1 VEKFMNLNVEKFG
14 KLFLLFVFA
23 ALLNSYAQKPN
34 YKFKSIKQSD
44 GLINSTINSMFED
57 SFGFIWIGTQQG
69 IQCYDGKSFKNYQI
83 SNTDSSGLAHNF
95 IIGFGEDS
103 DNNIWICTLN
113 GLSKYDRVNDKIERI
128 ILNKKIIEQNKANIF
143 SALIQDVNDPD
154 ILWIV
159 GNGILKLNIKRG
171 KTEYFPYENMKNIN
185 YYSSYL
191 YWIKQ
196 HPLEEDLLLTGS
208 ADLLSFNKKTGEF
221 KKISTLEQN
230 SKVPNNLILDLAVDP
245 ANSEIVW
252 MATGDN
258 WGRGSLGGLIRY
270 NLISHR
276 EKIYTVNN
284 RPNELTEVHLMKLCF
299 YDNDRLWI
307 GARNSGAFLY
317 NKSEDKFY
325 NYSKSKY
332 NPDSFGTAIAV
343 ISIIKDRS
351 GVIWFGSWGAGLSL
365 LSPTSQKFSHFKS
378 TFQDDPKFISTDVTS
393 FAEDEEGNIWIG
405 TYDAGLSKYYPKEN
419 RFEHFFEDFYK
430 PGNDP
435 IKILALLF
443 DSKNNLWIGTHNNAL
458 YRYNPKN
465 KSRIHY
471 PMGIKKNNVS
481 QNRINTLTEL
491 KLGEIVIATY
501 GGGLSIYNYSTDS
514 FIHYLNDPN
523 DSTSISDNQIWG
535 SFSDREGNYYF
546 SGNTL
551 GELIKFD
558 HKTKKFSTYPELDI
572 STFIAASKNHS
583 GNYYINDVSLGLREI
598 YLGDTI
604 SIQNLYDDRG
614 QSIDNV
620 ESILVDSDRKLWMG
634 TGNGIIEY
642 DPELNSVKNYGIEDG
657 LNGYEFN
664 RIAAFKASTGEMY
677 FGGPDGFSFFHPNKI
692 KLSNYKPS
700 IVFVDFKLF
709 SKGVQIGENSVL
721 KKNILLVEELELE
734 YNQNDFT
741 ITYSALDF
749 SNPDK
754 INYKYTLENHD
765 EEWIDAGH
773 KNYASYTNMDP
784 GKYTFKVLATNS
796 DGVWLSEPKKI
807 SIIIL
812 PPLWKTSIAYIMYG
826 LFFILGVFGIDRFQR
841 KRLLSKEKT
850 ASQIREA
857 ELRAQL
863 AESENERKSK
873 ELEEARNLQLSMLPK
888 ELPMLP
894 NYDIAAYINTATEVG
909 GDYYDFHVHLDGTLT
924 VIIGDAT
931 GHGMQSGMMV
941 SIIKSLF
948 MSDRSN
954 KGLVP
959 FFQNTNKAIKDMQLG
974 RLLMSL
980 ASVQFNVNSI
990 KLIIAGMPPIYHFKN
1005 SSKTVDEISTS
1016 NFPLGAMALS
1026 NYNLIERN
1034 IEPGDT
1040 FLLMSDGF
1048 PELRNKEEEMIGYK
1062 RTRNLFEDVAE
1073 KSPDEI
1079 IMHLKENSKRWLGD
1093 NVADDD
1099 VTFVVIKVK

>member
-1 VEKFMNLNVEKFG
+1 MVTMNN
-14 KLFLLFVFA
+14 
-23 ALLNSYAQKPN
+23 YAQKPN

-44 GLINSTINSMFED
+44 GLINSTIMALFED
-57 SFGFIWIGTQQG
+57 SFGFIWVGTQQG
-69 IQCYDGKSFKNYQI
+69 IQRYDGKSFKNYQT
-83 SNTDSSGLAHNF
+83 SKADSAGLSSNF
-95 IIGFGEDS
+95 IFNFGEDS
-103 DNNIWICTLN
+103 EKNVWICSIN
-113 GLSKYDRVNDKIERI
+113 GLNKYSRVNDKITSYKLDNE
-128 ILNKKIIEQNKANIF
+128 IIEQNKAEYF
-143 SALIQDVNDPD
+143 SAITEDSTDPD

-159 GNGILKLNIKRG
+159 GNGILKLNIKTGRADFFQYQNMESINSY
-171 KTEYFPYENMKNIN
+171 TNYF
-185 YYSSYL
+185 
-191 YWIKQ
+191 YWVKQ

-208 ADLLSFNKKTGEF
+208 SDLVSFNKKTGEF
-221 KKISTLEQN
+221 KKLYTLEQK
-230 SKVPNNLILDLAVDP
+230 SKVPDNLILDLAVDP
-245 ANSEIVW
+245 ANSEMIW

-270 NLISHR
+270 NLRSSR
-276 EKIYTVNN
+276 ENIYNVNN
-284 RPNELTEVHLMKLCF
+284 RPNELTETHLMKLCF

-307 GARNSGAFLY
+307 GARNNGAFLY
-317 NKSEDKFY
+317 SKSEDKFY

-332 NPDSFGTAIAV
+332 NPDSFGTSIAV

-351 GVIWFGSWGAGLSL
+351 GEMWFGSWGDGISL

-378 TFQDDPKFISTDVTS
+378 TFQDNPKFITTDVVS
-393 FAEDEEGNIWIG
+393 FAEDGDGNIWIG
-405 TYDAGLSKYYPKEN
+405 TYDAGVSKFLPKEN
-419 RFEHFFEDFYK
+419 RFEHLFNDFYE
-430 PGNDP
+430 PGKDP
-435 IKILALLF
+435 INILTILF
-443 DSKNNLWIGTHNNAL
+443 DSKDNLWIGTHNNAL

-465 KSRIHY
+465 KIRIHY
-471 PMGIKKNNVS
+471 PMGSSKNNVT
-481 QNRINTLTEL
+481 QNRISSLTEL
-491 KLGEIVIATY
+491 KRGEIVVATY
-501 GGGLSIYNYSTDS
+501 GGGLNIYNYSTNS
-514 FIHYLNDPN
+514 FEHYLNDPN

-535 SFSDREGNYYF
+535 PFSDREGNYYF
-546 SGNTL
+546 SGNSL
-551 GELIKFD
+551 GELIKFEY
-558 HKTKKFSTYPELDI
+558 KTKKFFTFPGNDL
-572 STFIAASKNHS
+572 STFTAVAKNHL
-583 GNYYINDVSLGLREI
+583 GNVYVNDVAKGLREI

-604 SIQNLYDDRG
+604 HAKILLDNDG
-614 QSIDNV
+614 NSIDNV

-642 DPELNSVKNYGIEDG
+642 DTELKLVKNYDVDDG
-657 LNGYEFN
+657 LNGYQFN
-664 RIAAFKASTGEMY
+664 RLSSFKASTGEMY
-677 FGGPDGFSFFHPNKI
+677 FGGPNGFSFFHPKEI
-692 KLSNYKPS
+692 KLSNFKPS
-700 IVFVDFKLF
+700 IAFVDFKLF
-709 SKGVQIGENSVL
+709 SKEVEIDKKSVL
-721 KKNILLVEELELE
+721 KKNILLTEELELE

-741 ITYSALDF
+741 ITYSALDY
-749 SNPDK
+749 SNPEK

-765 EEWIDAGH
+765 KEWIDAGY

-784 GKYTFKVLATNS
+784 GKYMFKVLATNS
-796 DGVWLSEPKKI
+796 DGVWLKEPKKL

-812 PPLWKTSIAYIMYG
+812 PPFWKTSIAYIMYG
-826 LFFILGVFGIDRFQR
+826 LVFVLGVFGIDRYQR

-974 RLLMSL
+974 RLLMAL
-980 ASVQFNVNSI
+980 ASVQFNGNSI

-1026 NYNLIERN
+1026 NYDLVERKIES
-1034 IEPGDT
+1034 GDT

-1048 PELRNKEEEMIGYK
+1048 AELRNKEDEMIGYK

-1073 KSPDEI
+1073 KTPDEI
-1079 IMHLKENSKRWLGD
+1079 IIHLKENGKSWIGD